1 MSPWILLQ
9 LSHAR
14 GSETLEYANFLA
26 GMRLSPALRIGAL
39 IAAVCVCVQGQNT
52 QSPDAQTE
60 AKGMPPRAAPAD
72 YQAQAQAG
80 ALTVAAEFKGHSVPT
95 LQGTLSTEDYVVIEA
110 GLFGSPGARMR
121 LSCDD
126 FSLRVNGKKTPLPSQ
141 RFGAVVGS
149 LKDPEW
155 EPPVPAASKSKTSL
169 GGGGRGEQGGANDPP
184 APVQIP
190 IELKRAM
197 AQRVQRAALPE
208 GDRTLPQAGL
218 IFFQY
223 RGKTQSIQS
232 IELIYAGPA
241 GKATLALQP

>member
-1 MSPWILLQ
+1 MLL
-9 LSHAR
+9 
-14 GSETLEYANFLA
+14 F
-26 GMRLSPALRIGAL
+26 PALRIGAL
-39 IAAVCVCVQGQNT
+39 IAAGCVCVQGQNT

-95 LQGTLSTEDYVVIEA
+95 LQGTLSTEDYVVVEA
-110 GLFGSPGARMR
+110 GLFGAPGARMR

-126 FSLRVNGKKTPLPSQ
+126 FSLRIKGKKTPLTSQ

-184 APVQIP
+184 APVRIP
-190 IELKRAM
+190 IELVRAM
-197 AQRVQRAALPE
+197 AQRVQKAALPE
-208 GDRTLPQAGL
+208 GDRALPQAGL
-218 IFFQY
+218 LFFQY